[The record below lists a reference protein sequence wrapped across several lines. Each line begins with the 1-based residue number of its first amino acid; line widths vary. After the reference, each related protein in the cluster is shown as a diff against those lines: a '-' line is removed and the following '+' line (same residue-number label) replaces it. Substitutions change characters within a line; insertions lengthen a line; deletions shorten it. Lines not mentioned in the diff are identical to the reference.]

1 MRIEKFNGDRREF
14 LPLLLIGDESEAM
27 IGKYIDEGTMYL
39 LHDEDVRGVCIVTDE
54 GDGILEIKNI
64 AVLPEYHRRGYG
76 RAFIDFISSEYRGKF
91 SILQAG
97 TGDSPLTVPF
107 YERCGF
113 VRHHVIPGFFT
124 INYDPPIVE
133 GGVLLCD
140 MVYFR
145 KYI

>member
-27 IGKYIDEGTMYL
+27 LEKYIDKGTMYVL
-39 LHDEDVRGVCIVTDE
+39 QDEDVRGVCIVTDE

-64 AVLPEYHRRGYG
+64 AVLPEYHGGGYG
-76 RAFIDFISSEYRGKF
+76 SALIDFISSEYHGKF

-97 TGDSPLTVPF
+97 TGESPLTVPF
-107 YERCGF
+107 YEKCGF

-124 INYDPPIVE
+124 INYDHPIVE

>member
-1 MRIEKFNGDRREF
+1 MRIEEFKGDRREF
-14 LPLLLIGDESEAM
+14 LSLLLIGDESEAM

-39 LHDEDVRGVCIVTDE
+39 LHDEDVRGVCIVTGE

-76 RAFIDFISSEYRGKF
+76 RAFVDFISSEYHGKF

-107 YERCGF
+107 YEGCGF
-113 VRHHVIPGFFT
+113 VRHHVIPGYFT
-124 INYDPPIVE
+124 INYEHPIVE